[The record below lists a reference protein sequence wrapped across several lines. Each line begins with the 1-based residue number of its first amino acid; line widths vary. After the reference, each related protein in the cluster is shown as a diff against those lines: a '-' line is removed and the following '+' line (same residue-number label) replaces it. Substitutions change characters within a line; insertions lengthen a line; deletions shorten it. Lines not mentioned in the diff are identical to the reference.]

1 MNSLNNIIVVW
12 YVIILSDFTACEQST
27 DAVGRGLDASSY
39 LILGLQGEGV
49 KRNTLMVLLVTTLTL
64 LSLFGIAVCPIGL

>member
-1 MNSLNNIIVVW
+1 MVW
-12 YVIILSDFTACEQST
+12 YVIILSDFTACELST

-49 KRNTLMVLLVTTLTL
+49 KRNTLHGS
-64 LSLFGIAVCPIGL
+64 LSDSTYFPASI